1 MNPISPEIVEKTWKE
16 MAGKSSPE
24 TAQEMIDR
32 MSKKQPVILAHL
44 MASGHDILNRDEK
57 ELLLYLGI
65 VVWQIM
71 LQGDTSLP
79 KVTEK
84 TLEKV
89 DKINMKML
97 EYLEGESGTGFIET
111 TEKLFKDYP
120 QPEVLKY
127 VIEAIMEE
135 PHEDCQI
142 RDEYKGIMVIYL
154 KTVIDCFNK

>member
-1 MNPISPEIVEKTWKE
+1 MNPISSEIVEKTWKE
-16 MAGKSSPE
+16 IGGQSPE
-24 TAQEMIDR
+24 TAPEMIKH
-32 MSKKQPVILAHL
+32 MTKKQPVILAHL
-44 MASGHDILNRDEK
+44 MASGHDILNRDER

-65 VVWQIM
+65 VIWQIM
-71 LQGDTSLP
+71 LQGDTPLP

-84 TLEKV
+84 TLEDI
-89 DKINMKML
+89 DKSNMKML
-97 EYLEGESGTGFIET
+97 EYLEGESDTGFIET
-111 TEKLFKDYP
+111 TEQLFKDYL

-154 KTVIDCFNK
+154 KTIIDCFNK